1 MLPMILLYLEG
12 SLFAEVMKWIVMG
25 LALLVI
31 LFGTFYALIGATSA
45 RFREFKKKHEGEKW
59 LFLKYIGREFFSK
72 KTIWED

>member
-1 MLPMILLYLEG
+1 MLSMILLYLEG

-25 LALLVI
+25 IALLGV
-31 LFGTFYALIGATSA
+31 LFGTFYAWIATTSA

-59 LFLKYIGREFFSK
+59 LFLKYIGREYFSK